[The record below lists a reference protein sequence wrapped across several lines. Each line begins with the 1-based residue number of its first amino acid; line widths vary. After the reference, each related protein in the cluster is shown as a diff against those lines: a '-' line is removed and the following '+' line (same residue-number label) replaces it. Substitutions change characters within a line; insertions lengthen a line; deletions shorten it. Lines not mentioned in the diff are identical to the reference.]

1 MPIIEIKTDKKLT
14 HSEIYNLIQESIL
27 EHIQTR
33 FHKLGIPC
41 SPVYQTRIGFRFDL
55 KLGITT
61 GILIENGHVFIEDLI
76 EDLIEGET
84 SKSKVITFAGDRFDI
99 VGTDYHSAAILSE
112 IVDVL
117 LDEFDHV
124 KGQELYDQV
133 NMTELSNIAW
143 MFGEKH
149 RWVTPDAVYIDDAD
163 KDFHVIIE
171 ADGHLI
177 SAHAEFEVNDEPVF
191 EIISRHCALPAKA
204 VRLTMN
210 KFRDA
215 YNSVEG
221 V

>member
-1 MPIIEIKTDKKLT
+1 MPIIKTKQEIT

-27 EHIQTR
+27 EHIHAR
-33 FHKLGIPC
+33 FHKLEIPC
-41 SPVYQTRIGFRFDL
+41 SSVYETRTGFRFDL

-61 GILIENGHVFIEDLI
+61 GIIIENGHVFIEG
-76 EDLIEGET
+76 LIEGEL
-84 SKSKVITFAGDRFDI
+84 SKSKVITFEGDRFRI
-99 VGTDYHSAAILSE
+99 IGTNYHSAAIVSE

-124 KGQELYDQV
+124 KGQELYDKV
-133 NMTELSNIAW
+133 SMTDLSNMAW

-149 RWVTPDAVYIDDAD
+149 RWATPDAVYIDDAD
-163 KDFHVIIE
+163 PNFHVIIE

-177 SAHAEFEVNDEPVF
+177 SVHAEFEIDNKPVF

-210 KFRDA
+210 RFRDA

>member
-1 MPIIEIKTDKKLT
+1 MPVIEIKTDKKLT
-14 HSEIYNLIQESIL
+14 HSEIYNIIQESII
-27 EHIQTR
+27 ENIHTR
-33 FHKLGIPC
+33 FHKLEIPC
-41 SPVYQTRIGFRFDL
+41 SSVNETRTGFRFDL

-61 GILIENGHVFIEDLI
+61 GIIIENGHVFIEDLI
-76 EDLIEGET
+76 EGEL
-84 SKSKVITFAGDRFDI
+84 SKSKVITFEGDRFRI
-99 VGTDYHSAAILSE
+99 IGTNYHSPSIVSE

-124 KGQELYDQV
+124 KGQELYDKV
-133 NMTELSNIAW
+133 SMTDLSNIAW

-149 RWVTPDAVYIDDAD
+149 RWATPDAVYIDDAD

-177 SAHAEFEVNDEPVF
+177 SVHAEFEIDNKPVF

-204 VRLTMN
+204 VRLTM
-210 KFRDA
+210 KRFRDA

>member
-14 HSEIYNLIQESIL
+14 HSEVYNLIQESIL

-33 FHKLGIPC
+33 FHKLEIPC
-41 SPVYQTRIGFRFDL
+41 SSVYETRTGFRFDL

-61 GILIENGHVFIEDLI
+61 GIIIENGHVFIEDLI
-76 EDLIEGET
+76 EGEL
-84 SKSKVITFAGDRFDI
+84 SKSKVITFEGDRFRI
-99 VGTDYHSAAILSE
+99 IGTNYHSTAIVSE

-124 KGQELYDQV
+124 KGQELYDKV
-133 NMTELSNIAW
+133 NMTDLSNIAW
-143 MFGEKH
+143 MFGEKL
-149 RWVTPDAVYIDDAD
+149 RWATPDAVYIDDAD
-163 KDFHVIIE
+163 PNFHVIIE

-177 SAHAEFEVNDEPVF
+177 SVHAEFEIDNKPVF

-204 VRLTMN
+204 VRLTM
-210 KFRDA
+210 KRFRGA